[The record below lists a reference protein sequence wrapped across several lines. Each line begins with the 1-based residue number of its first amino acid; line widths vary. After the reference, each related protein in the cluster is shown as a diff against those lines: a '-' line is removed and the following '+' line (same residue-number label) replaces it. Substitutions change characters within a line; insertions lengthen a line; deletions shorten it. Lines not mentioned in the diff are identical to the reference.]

1 MFNLATGREKYQSY
15 ELNILNYSDHGVGL
29 LITEKDLNLLQML
42 SPGDRIPEITIFA
55 EPGLIHMDGT
65 VRDKRRIEDGGFK
78 GNYILGLE
86 SNTIIGAIIREGSKP
101 RRP

>member
-1 MFNLATGREKYQSY
+1 MFNLAMGREKYQSY

-42 SPGDRIPEITIFA
+42 SPGDRIPEIAIFA

-86 SNTIIGAIIREGSKP
+86 SNTIIGAIKREGSKP
-101 RRP
+101 HRP

>member
-1 MFNLATGREKYQSY
+1 MGREKYQSY

-42 SPGDRIPEITIFA
+42 SPGDRISEIAIFA

-86 SNTIIGAIIREGSKP
+86 SNTIIGAIKREGSKP
-101 RRP
+101 HRP

>member
-1 MFNLATGREKYQSY
+1 MGREKYQSY

-29 LITEKDLNLLQML
+29 LITEKDLKFLQML
-42 SPGDRIPEITIFA
+42 SPGDRIPEITIFV

-65 VRDKRRIEDGGFK
+65 VRDRRRIEDEGFK

-86 SNTIIGAIIREGSKP
+86 SNTIIGAIKREGSKP
-101 RRP
+101 HRP